1 MHSPFV
7 SNPAARPTAF
17 GNRIPMTHTGFSG
30 AVGAI
35 SAFKPKT
42 VNQSRLFKTRR
53 CALCALRQS
62 SIFLTVAKRIG
73 THPENRANV
82 SFFLTNKPLF
92 YRITNSYR
100 TAGWSSLVARRAHNP
115 KVGGSN
121 PSPATK
127 SSELL
132 FGEVFCIRKVFF
144 LLLRQEKVALSL
156 PRKKH
161 QSLFLRFFAGTI
173 ASMSTV
179 RITKSFSRSFSAVC
193 SAFAIKSRLNVS
205 NCSRAAALSL

>member
-62 SIFLTVAKRIG
+62 SIFLTVAKRVG

-92 YRITNSYR
+92 YRIPNSYR

-132 FGEVFCIRKVFF
+132 FGEVF
-144 LLLRQEKVALSL
+144 LYPE
-156 PRKKH
+156 
-161 QSLFLRFFAGTI
+161 SLFSTAAAGKG
-173 ASMSTV
+173 
-179 RITKSFSRSFSAVC
+179 RPFSAAQETSIFVFTVLRRHHRFDLNR
-193 SAFAIKSRLNVS
+193 ANHKEFFQKFFGRVFGFRNQIAVKRL
-205 NCSRAAALSL
+205 

>member
-92 YRITNSYR
+92 YRIPNSYR

-127 SSELL
+127 SSGLL
-132 FGEVFCIRKVFF
+132 CGEVFLYPGEF
-144 LLLRQEKVALSL
+144 
-156 PRKKH
+156 
-161 QSLFLRFFAGTI
+161 
-173 ASMSTV
+173 
-179 RITKSFSRSFSAVC
+179 FSAV
-193 SAFAIKSRLNVS
+193 SAGKGRPFPAAQEASILVFPVFRRYHCFDVKRS
-205 NCSRAAALSL
+205 NHKEFFQKFFGRAFGLGNQSAVKGL

>member
-92 YRITNSYR
+92 YRIPNSYR

-132 FGEVFCIRKVFF
+132 FGEVFFV
-144 LLLRQEKVALSL
+144 S
-156 PRKKH
+156 
-161 QSLFLRFFAGTI
+161 G
-173 ASMSTV
+173 
-179 RITKSFSRSFSAVC
+179 KSFFYCCGRKRSPFLCRARNINLCFYGSSPAPSLRCQPCESQRVFPEVFRPC
-193 SAFAIKSRLNVS
+193 VRLSQS
-205 NCSRAAALSL
+205 NRG